1 MYENLEAPTTS
12 FLSFFLRLNFST
24 MLPIVLLLENV
35 SEVQNIL
42 NKVPKACL
50 TLVYIELN
58 GLMHV
63 FKCKQP
69 PPRPR
74 CRIPFGIL

>member
-12 FLSFFLRLNFST
+12 FLSLSKIKFLS

-50 TLVYIELN
+50 TLVYIELS
-58 GLMHV
+58 GFMHV

-69 PPRPR
+69 PPRSR
-74 CRIPFGIL
+74 CIIPSGIL

>member
-1 MYENLEAPTTS
+1 
-12 FLSFFLRLNFST
+12 